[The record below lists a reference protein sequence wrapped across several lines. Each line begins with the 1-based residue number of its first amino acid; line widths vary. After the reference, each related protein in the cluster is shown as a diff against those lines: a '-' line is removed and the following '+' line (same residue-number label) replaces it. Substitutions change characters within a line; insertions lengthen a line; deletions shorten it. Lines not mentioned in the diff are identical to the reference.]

1 MRDQLVTETIDAKI
15 LRLVGLEE
23 TFDLDYDT
31 YLILLREAQV
41 KGRDTLPQEE
51 LAVLAN
57 ERKRVR
63 GKVGRFK
70 PKAKSINVNNITSI
84 GRMGQKLLPA
94 GRGVGSAPIV
104 KSLESIG
111 KIVESI
117 SENLSDQ
124 SKEDRK
130 GAEENRKEEENKK
143 RETKEKSLEAGT
155 KKVIAAAKKL
165 FAPIRGIFDAIFN
178 YVFYTFLGRGIN
190 EALTW
195 LANPENKKKVA
206 ALGQFIKDFWP
217 ALLVAA
223 GLFFTP
229 LGSFI
234 RTILGQIAL
243 LGLRFPLVTAAAA
256 ARFAL
261 FNPAGA
267 AATLG
272 VGSLIAANEVTG
284 QRKAAKVQAENKAKA
299 QTGKGL
305 GVQGIGGVG
314 DLGPTTPYGLLQGAS
329 GGGLINSNTG
339 MKISGAG
346 PDTQLTALQPGEIVM
361 NRAAVK
367 AIGAGN
373 LLNLNGMF
381 GGPNANKPKFA
392 NNIQLSANGGMV
404 GKGLRGA
411 DLMRIMHGTSS
422 SAAESIRSTG
432 FREQTGMLGKGVY
445 GSLKGWVAD
454 TYRGAGLAKG
464 IMPGKGSRLDML
476 VPNTARTFRGATVV
490 SSKQANRGLSIAEG
504 ILSGKY
510 TGAKAQSLMPL
521 LAKSTPTMM
530 KSLAF
535 GATKLLGKALGVLNA
550 PVVGDMLFPE
560 AAGSSSTLQE
570 ASKRGYYKGPIPGP
584 SSKGKPN
591 VITLPPTIENA
602 SSPTRKASGSEIP
615 SFSAVAPGNRRMEN
629 AQIYGIVP

>member
-31 YLILLREAQV
+31 YLILLKEAQV
-41 KGRDTLPQEE
+41 KGKNTLPQEE

-70 PKAKSINVNNITSI
+70 PKAKSINANNITSI
-84 GRMGQKLLPA
+84 GRMGQRLLPA

-130 GAEENRKEEENKK
+130 GAEENRKDEENKK

-217 ALLVAA
+217 ALLGAA

-256 ARFAL
+256 AGV
-261 FNPAGA
+261 AGA
-267 AATLG
+267 YSESKMREVDETLLKRKVKESKEKG
-272 VGSLIAANEVTG
+272 KPLSKQEIEKIRIENLQKRIDAVTG
-284 QRKAAKVQAENKAKA
+284 KNIPGSA
-299 QTGKGL
+299 L
-305 GVQGIGGVG
+305 
-314 DLGPTTPYGLLQGAS
+314 AS
-329 GGGLINSNTG
+329 GGFIDQNTG
-339 MKISGAG
+339 LKISGAG

-381 GGPNANKPKFA
+381 GGPNANKPKFT

-404 GKGLRGA
+404 GRGLRGA

-432 FREQTGMLGKGVY
+432 FREQSGMLGKGVY

-464 IMPGKGSRLDML
+464 IMPGQGSRLDML
-476 VPNTARTFRGATVV
+476 VPNTARTLRGATVV
-490 SSKQANRGLSIAEG
+490 SSRQANRGLSIAEG

-521 LAKSTPTMM
+521 LTKSTPTMM

-535 GATKLLGKALGVLNA
+535 GAKNLLGRSLGVLNA
-550 PVVGDMLFPE
+550 PVIGDMLDPRG
-560 AAGSSSTLQE
+560 AGGGSTLQE

>member
-217 ALLVAA
+217 ALLVTA

-234 RTILGQIAL
+234 RTIIGQTAL
-243 LGLRFPLVTAAAA
+243 IGIRVPLVTAAVLGYV
-256 ARFAL
+256 ARQREIERVKPLVGKTEKTLDETLKSKEAPWYQKLGAYFGKEAL
-261 FNPAGA
+261 NKPGGPKDSLPFSLPGA
-267 AATLG
+267 M
-272 VGSLIAANEVTG
+272 
-284 QRKAAKVQAENKAKA
+284 
-299 QTGKGL
+299 
-305 GVQGIGGVG
+305 
-314 DLGPTTPYGLLQGAS
+314 YAS
-329 GGGLINSNTG
+329 GGFIDQNTG
-339 MKISGAG
+339 LKISGAG

-476 VPNTARTFRGATVV
+476 VPNTARTLRGATVV

-521 LAKSTPTMM
+521 LTKSTPTMM

-535 GATKLLGKALGVLNA
+535 GATRLLGKALGVLNA

>member
-41 KGRDTLPQEE
+41 KGKDTLPQEE

-70 PKAKSINVNNITSI
+70 PKAKSINANNITSI
-84 GRMGQKLLPA
+84 GRMGQRLLPA

-130 GAEENRKEEENKK
+130 GAEENSKDEENKK

-155 KKVIAAAKKL
+155 KKVISAAKKL

-195 LANPENKKKVA
+195 LANTENKKKVA

-217 ALLVAA
+217 ALLGAA

-243 LGLRFPLVTAAAA
+243 LGLRFPLVTAAVVGYI
-256 ARFAL
+256 ARQREISRIKPFVEKTEKTLDETLKSKEAPWYQKL
-261 FNPAGA
+261 GA
-267 AATLG
+267 YFGKEQLNKPG
-272 VGSLIAANEVTG
+272 GPKDSLPFSLPGAM
-284 QRKAAKVQAENKAKA
+284 
-299 QTGKGL
+299 
-305 GVQGIGGVG
+305 
-314 DLGPTTPYGLLQGAS
+314 YAS
-329 GGGLINSNTG
+329 GGFIDQNTG
-339 MKISGAG
+339 LKISGAG

-392 NNIQLSANGGMV
+392 NNIQFAQNGGMV
-404 GKGLRGA
+404 GQAMNWWNQGRDVRVPNENQAKFGGIKQYFMKNSDPTTLFGDDAKQITRSDKAFKSGA
-411 DLMRIMHGTSS
+411 
-422 SAAESIRSTG
+422 TG
-432 FREQTGMLGKGVY
+432 
-445 GSLKGWVAD
+445 
-454 TYRGAGLAKG
+454 YRGWNPFKAFTPNMMKTGPTPAIRQAVERPLRSLAPA
-464 IMPGKGSRLDML
+464 IPTMRRFALGSF
-476 VPNTARTFRGATVV
+476 RTFTTAAIKSNIRLAV
-490 SSKQANRGLSIAEG
+490 
-504 ILSGKY
+504 
-510 TGAKAQSLMPL
+510 MP
-521 LAKSTPTMM
+521 
-530 KSLAF
+530 
-535 GATKLLGKALGVLNA
+535 VI
-550 PVVGDMLFPE
+550 GDMLDPRP
-560 AAGSSSTLQE
+560 AGGSLQE
-570 ASKRGYYKGPIPGP
+570 ASKRGYYKGPMPGP
-584 SSKGKPN
+584 LSKGKPN